1 MAISPADGK
10 LLVTPPSIDP
20 LALQNHIVPGGITAS
35 SYQVPSSGLTAEE
48 HDGAMEETYRL
59 LHEGCQ
65 SMLGFMVSQDFQ
77 YPHILHSPLTSVMSN
92 LAGDPFTTTK
102 PYPHSSKWVERNVLD
117 YFASLWNA
125 KWPHNP
131 SDPESY
137 WGYVLTMGSTEGNM
151 HALWSARNYLTVEST
166 HGEASMPPVLF
177 FSQNTNFSLSKLA
190 NLVGLKQFHE
200 VGRGMYPHEN
210 PLGGEWKEGVPCSG
224 GDAGPGTV
232 DINQLEKLVNFFS
245 SKGHPIV
252 VVFNYGT
259 TLKGGCDDV
268 KTAGE
273 RLVKVLKKNNM
284 YERRVRDPENPS
296 RYIACK
302 GYWFHVDGALCASY
316 MPFLEMAYKNGLTS
330 IKPASVFD
338 FRLDFISSIVTSGH
352 KFIGTPWPS
361 GIYLTRNS
369 ALCPTKTSISVT
381 GSSDTTVSLS
391 RNGHSA
397 FLLWSY
403 ISNNSYNTQ
412 VEIVLRC
419 LQLVSYT
426 VSQLKELE
434 QKLMVDLRIIHYSP
448 SLSIIFRKPN
458 SRIILKYSLSVSSL
472 CIDSEEHSVAQIYT
486 MKHVTMD
493 KINEF
498 IADLHAP
505 DAFL

>member
-1 MAISPADGK
+1 
-10 LLVTPPSIDP
+10 
-20 LALQNHIVPGGITAS
+20 
-35 SYQVPSSGLTAEE
+35 
-48 HDGAMEETYRL
+48 
-59 LHEGCQ
+59 
-65 SMLGFMVSQDFQ
+65 
-77 YPHILHSPLTSVMSN
+77 
-92 LAGDPFTTTK
+92 
-102 PYPHSSKWVERNVLD
+102 
-117 YFASLWNA
+117 
-125 KWPHNP
+125 
-131 SDPESY
+131 
-137 WGYVLTMGSTEGNM
+137 
-151 HALWSARNYLTVEST
+151 
-166 HGEASMPPVLF
+166 MPPVVS

-200 VGRGMYPHEN
+200 VGSYREMYPHEN

-232 DINQLEKLVNFFS
+232 DINEVEKLVDYFS
-245 SKGHPIV
+245 GKSHPII

-273 RLVKVLKKNNM
+273 RLVKVLKKNNT

-296 RYIACK
+296 RYSVRK

-316 MPFLEMAYKNGLTS
+316 MPFLEMAYNNGLTS
-330 IKPASVFD
+330 IKPTSVFD

-412 VEIVLRC
+412 VESVLRC

-434 QKLMVDLRIIHYSP
+434 QKLMVDLSIIHYSP
-448 SLSIIFRKPN
+448 SLSIIFREPN

-472 CIDSEEHSVAQIYT
+472 CIDSEEHSVAQIYI